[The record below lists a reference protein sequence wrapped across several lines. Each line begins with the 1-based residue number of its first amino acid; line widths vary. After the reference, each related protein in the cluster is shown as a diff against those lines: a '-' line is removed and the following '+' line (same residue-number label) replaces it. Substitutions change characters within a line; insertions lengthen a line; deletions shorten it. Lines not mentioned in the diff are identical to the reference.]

1 MTEQTLEKRLVAA
14 GLDALRE
21 IGGEALVQVLLA
33 QAGTPDIAEGN
44 ANERIPLDEYLR
56 YRDTAIDFLRES
68 FCGTAFETGRLLA
81 RSLWRDNEAQM
92 QALLSSYGDTASK
105 LPLIGQAA
113 VLGARNNPGVVRA
126 AMRGD
131 NLLVITIDDWPEC
144 RGLKRE
150 TPFCFLNQGLIT
162 ELAEGDL
169 GLRIKTEEAKC
180 IAMGDRQCEIQVTE
194 RP

>member
-1 MTEQTLEKRLVAA
+1 MADQTLEKRLVVA

-21 IGGEALVQVLLA
+21 IGGEALVQVLLT
-33 QAGTPDIAEGN
+33 QAGTPDIAQGSVT
-44 ANERIPLDEYLR
+44 ERVPLDEYLR

-81 RSLWRDNEAQM
+81 RSLRRDHEDRLR
-92 QALLSSYGDTASK
+92 ALLTSYGNTASK

-131 NLLVITIDDWPEC
+131 NLLVITIEDCPEC
-144 RGLKRE
+144 RGLKRD

-169 GLRIKTEEAKC
+169 GIKIKTEETKC

-194 RP
+194 RT

>member
-44 ANERIPLDEYLR
+44 ANERVPLAEYLR

-81 RSLWRDNEAQM
+81 RSLRRDNEAQL
-92 QALLSSYGDTASK
+92 QALLASYGDTASR

-131 NLLVITIDDWPEC
+131 NLLVITIDDCPEC

-169 GLRIKTEEAKC
+169 GLRIKTEETKC
-180 IAMGDRQCEIQVTE
+180 ISMGDRQCEIQVTE

>member
-1 MTEQTLEKRLVAA
+1 MADQTLEKRLVVA

-21 IGGEALVQVLLA
+21 IGGEALVQVLLT
-33 QAGTPDIAEGN
+33 QAGTPDIAQGS
-44 ANERIPLDEYLR
+44 ATDRVPLDEYLR

-81 RSLWRDNEAQM
+81 RSLRRDHEDRLR
-92 QALLSSYGDTASK
+92 ALLTSYGDTASK

-131 NLLVITIDDWPEC
+131 NLLVITIEDCPEC
-144 RGLKRE
+144 RGLKRD

-169 GLRIKTEEAKC
+169 GIKVKTEETKC

-194 RP
+194 RT

>member
-44 ANERIPLDEYLR
+44 INERVPLAEYLR

-81 RSLWRDNEAQM
+81 RSLRRDNEAQL
-92 QALLSSYGDTASK
+92 QALLASYGDTASK

-131 NLLVITIDDWPEC
+131 NLLVITIDDCPEC

-169 GLRIKTEEAKC
+169 GLRIKTEETKC
-180 IAMGDRQCEIQVTE
+180 ISMGDRQCEIQVTE

>member
-1 MTEQTLEKRLVAA
+1 MTEHTLEKRLVAA

-33 QAGTPDIAEGN
+33 QAGTPDIAAGN
-44 ANERIPLDEYLR
+44 ANERVPLDEYLR

-81 RSLWRDNEAQM
+81 RSLRRDNGAQL
-92 QALLSSYGDTASK
+92 QALLASYGDTASK
-105 LPLIGQAA
+105 LPLVGQAA

-131 NLLVITIDDWPEC
+131 NLLVITIDDCPEC

-169 GLRIKTEEAKC
+169 GLRIKTEETRC
-180 IAMGDRQCEIQVTE
+180 ISMGDRQCEIQVTE